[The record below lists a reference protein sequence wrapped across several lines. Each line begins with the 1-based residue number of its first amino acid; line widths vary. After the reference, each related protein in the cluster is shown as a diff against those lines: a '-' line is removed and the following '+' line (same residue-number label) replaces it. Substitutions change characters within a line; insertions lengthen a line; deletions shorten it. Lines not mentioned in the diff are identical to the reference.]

1 VTKTNKICLIT
12 GASSG
17 IGKYIAY
24 EMVHRG
30 WQVIAI
36 ARSKHKLD
44 ELGEFLGKDHLI
56 PMVCDISKFN
66 QVQEVSTVI
75 KNKNLHPTLFFLNA
89 GDGDEENNK
98 GLDWDLHK
106 RIFDVNY
113 FGAISWVSQWI
124 ASLKEKDGGI
134 FVATSSIQS
143 SRGMPGAAAYGAS
156 KSALNHCFESLDTM
170 YYKDN
175 IRFFLV
181 YPGPVD
187 TAMLKTDNPL
197 PCTWKPKK
205 AAKYIVRKVLK
216 GSEKI
221 KFPLF
226 WVILMRII
234 TLLPNKL
241 YIRIFRMK

>member
-1 VTKTNKICLIT
+1 MVEINKICLIT

-17 IGKYIAY
+17 IGKFIAY

-30 WQVIAI
+30 WLVIAI
-36 ARSKHKLD
+36 ARSKNKLD
-44 ELGEFLGKDHLI
+44 EIVEVLGKDNLI
-56 PMVCDISKFN
+56 PMVCDVSKFDH
-66 QVQEVSTVI
+66 VKEVSTEI
-75 KNKNLHPTLFFLNA
+75 KNKKLYPTLFFLNA
-89 GDGDEENNK
+89 GDGDEENDK
-98 GLDWDLHK
+98 GLDWELHK

-113 FGAISWVSQWI
+113 FGTISWVNQWI
-124 ASLKEKDGGI
+124 TPLKEKSGGI

-143 SRGMPGAAAYGAS
+143 LRGMPGAAAYGAS
-156 KSALNHCFESLDTM
+156 KSALNHCFESLDAM

-175 IRFFLV
+175 IRFLLI

-187 TAMLKTDNPL
+187 TAMLKTDKPL

-205 AAKYIVRKVLK
+205 AAKFIVKKVLK
-216 GSEKI
+216 GSTKI

-226 WVILMRII
+226 WVILMRIV

-241 YIRIFRMK
+241 YLRIFRMK